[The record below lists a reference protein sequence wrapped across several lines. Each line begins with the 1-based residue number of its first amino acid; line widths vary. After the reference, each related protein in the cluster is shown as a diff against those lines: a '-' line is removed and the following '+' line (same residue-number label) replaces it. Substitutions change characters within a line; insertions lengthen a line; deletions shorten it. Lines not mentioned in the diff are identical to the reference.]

1 MDLKQGYLKETAGA
15 RKRFC
20 RFLQLNPETI
30 EEYKYWHDSH
40 NIWKE
45 IPEGIRKAGIL
56 DMEIYLI
63 KDMVFMIIETPLDF
77 DWDEAFGRL
86 ATFERQ
92 AEWEAFVGK
101 FQNSGEGLRSEEKW
115 QLMERIF
122 SLSEADLGTGYTV
135 RGTR

>member
-1 MDLKQGYLKETAGA
+1 MNLKQGYSKEPAEA

-20 RFLQLNPETI
+20 QFLQLNPETI
-30 EEYKYWHDSH
+30 EEYKFWHNSR

-56 DMEIYLI
+56 DMEIYLV
-63 KDMVFMIIETPLDF
+63 KDMAFMIVETPLDF
-77 DWDEAFGRL
+77 DWDAAFGRL

-101 FQNSGEGLRSEEKW
+101 FQKTSVETLHATILRSEEKW

-122 SLSEADLGTGYTV
+122 SL
-135 RGTR
+135 